1 MQQWWAFEKICSTGV
16 RLILRKP
23 HILSAFAETVSNLY
37 RISLEGGREQSVC
50 MEILACILQENTLNK
65 KTISIRRNTFLQII
79 RIPYFSTPLKK
90 D

>member
-1 MQQWWAFEKICSTGV
+1 MQQWRAFGKICSTGV

-23 HILSAFAETVSNLY
+23 HIFSAFAETVSNLY
-37 RISLEGGREQSVC
+37 RISLEGGREPSVC
-50 MEILACILQENTLNK
+50 MEILASILQENKLNK

-79 RIPYFSTPLKK
+79 RISYFSNPLKK